1 MNKNLVT
8 IILFIAVAGLAV
20 ALIVINKQSGEHQR
34 NNETVILDFSNQLT
48 TARDQITGLSQ
59 VNLVLTNDLATS
71 RKESET
77 LSNQLS
83 DTKLAV
89 NSAQQQITDLTNQL
103 AELEQRNRDLD
114 QHVTDLTNQLAQLDD
129 QIAATQSE
137 LSKSKTNNVFLEDEL
152 KKQVTERTALEQKF
166 SDLSQMR
173 EQVHKLKED
182 ALIATRLKWIKE
194 GTDPS
199 RPQVKGAQLL
209 MQHNTPSRE
218 AAHQTPPSDLN
229 VEVDSS
235 GAIRILPPPTTSGT
249 VTNSP

>member
-8 IILFIAVAGLAV
+8 IILLIACAGLAV
-20 ALIVINKQSGEHQR
+20 ALIVINNAHKAS
-34 NNETVILDFSNQLT
+34 ETTNTNTILDFSNQLT

-71 RKESET
+71 RKDAET

-83 DTKLAV
+83 DSQMTAA
-89 NSAQQQITDLTNQL
+89 AQQQQLIELTNQL

-114 QHVTDLTNQLAQLDD
+114 QHVNDLTNQLAQLDD
-129 QIAATQSE
+129 QIAATQLE
-137 LSKSKTNNVFLEDEL
+137 LSQSRTNNAYLENEL
-152 KKQVTERTALEQKF
+152 KKQVAERTVLEQKF
-166 SDLSQMR
+166 NDLSQMR

-182 ALIATRLKWIKE
+182 ALVATRLKWIKE

-199 RPQVKGAQLL
+199 RQQVKGGQLL
-209 MQHNTPSRE
+209 MQHNTPAE
-218 AAHQTPPSDLN
+218 ETAHQTPPSDLN

-235 GAIRILPPPTTSGT
+235 GAIRILPPPASGT
-249 VTNSP
+249 ATNSP